1 MLRPMANLF
10 AVTDSDHGVLDRIEE
25 RVSESGE
32 FECVWRPVPGWLAA
46 QTTLP
51 GGEPDGDAVRSR
63 GFAFVEGRDR
73 LGRGRDLDWLDRV
86 AELCDRAPHRLAEL
100 PGDFGF
106 VRFRPDGT
114 ALAVRSCGGLV
125 PLYLHRRNGGGL
137 AVGTLLNYFP
147 RLLPTR
153 FLPDPLINASWDR
166 TPMIFIGG
174 RTFVDGISILPRAS
188 HTELLPGRAPR
199 TAIYWDPRPD
209 AEPESSPEHPREL
222 RRILIETLSRDL
234 DPEGRNL
241 LMLSGGV
248 DSSALGALAAGTL
261 GRGLSSWSLIP
272 ASEPARSREL
282 SYIDPLVSE
291 FGIEPAHKRELS
303 VENHRRWISTAPGL
317 PFQILH
323 PALCDLSNVCAA
335 QEVRVLMSG
344 TFADEVCGERQRLND
359 WVLHTSLRSLL
370 SDQPLPWGR
379 LDYLRWARRRL
390 HEALGRPRIPAAD
403 LPEWVRP
410 EVEAEYRAWVRR
422 HRAALARDH
431 RPLRELAARAGGDAW
446 VAMYWEGCSPLG
458 VRPLLPFFNR
468 EVLELAFQCHP
479 RELLGP
485 GPKRLL
491 REALSDDVPARN
503 LLRADRGRWIGHFT
517 NGRWIMDG
525 ALPAAAGPIVRS
537 DWRPLPPPD
546 LPWNDGK
553 LLAYATRIAEYL
565 ERQAASIEGK
575 SIADVVEVRSDLARG
590 TPPA

>member
-10 AVTDSDHGVLDRIEE
+10 AVADSDPGFLDQIEE

-46 QTTLP
+46 RATLP
-51 GGEPDGDAVRSR
+51 GGEPDGAAVRSR
-63 GFAFVEGRDR
+63 GFVFVEGRDR
-73 LGRGRDLDWLDRV
+73 LGHGRDLDWLDRV
-86 AELCDRAPHRLAEL
+86 GELCDRAPHRLAEL

-125 PLYLHRRNGGGL
+125 PLYLHRRDGEGV
-137 AVGTLLNYFP
+137 AIGTRLNYFP
-147 RLLPTR
+147 RLLATR
-153 FLPDPLINASWDR
+153 FLPDPLVNASWDR
-166 TPMIFIGG
+166 TPLIFIDG

-188 HTELLPGRAPR
+188 HTELAPGQAPR
-199 TAIYWDPRPD
+199 TGGYWDPRPD
-209 AEPESSPEHPREL
+209 AVPESSPEHPREL

-234 DPEGRNL
+234 DPEGHNM

-261 GRGLSSWSLIP
+261 GRSLSSWSLIP
-272 ASEPARSREL
+272 AAEPARCRDL
-282 SYIDPLVSE
+282 SYIDPLVSRY
-291 FGIEPAHKRELS
+291 GIEPARKRELNE
-303 VENHRRWISTAPGL
+303 ENHRRWITTAPGL

-323 PALCDLSNVCAA
+323 PALCDLPRVCAE
-335 QEVRVLMSG
+335 QEVRVLMAG
-344 TFADEVCGERQRLND
+344 TFADEVCGDRQRLND

-379 LDYLRWARRRL
+379 FDYLRWVRRRL
-390 HEALGRPRIPAAD
+390 HEAIRRPRIPARD
-403 LPEWVRP
+403 LPDWVRP
-410 EVEAEYRAWVRR
+410 EVEAEYRDWVRR

-431 RPLRELAARAGGDAW
+431 RPLRELAARTRGDAW

-479 RELLGP
+479 SELLGP
-485 GPKRLL
+485 GHKRLL
-491 REALSDDVPARN
+491 RDALRDDAPARN
-503 LLRADRGRWIGHFT
+503 LMRPDRGGWRGHHT
-517 NGRWIMDG
+517 DGHWAIG
-525 ALPAAAGPIVRS
+525 ALPAAAAPLVRS
-537 DWRPLPPPD
+537 DWFPQPPE

-553 LLAYATRIAEYL
+553 LLVYTIRIAEYL
-565 ERQAASIEGK
+565 ERQAAQTPAEIGSM
-575 SIADVVEVRSDLARG
+575 RG
-590 TPPA
+590 SAPDHGATLTG